1 MKPTEFEQ
9 AVAIF
14 LALEADYTEAGYNN
28 YLSFISNAG
37 ILNSEVYDHCV
48 FEGLLD

>member
-1 MKPTEFEQ
+1 MNPSEFEL
-9 AVAIF
+9 AVAMF
-14 LALEADYTEAGYNN
+14 LALEADYTEAGYNA